1 LSLPFNIEGQVNCFL
16 QKVNKRPSNWEV
28 LVLPNCTWLFVFG
41 HFKVLI
47 YKQYIVPRIYYM
59 RLLRLRLVT
68 SIGLLLATVSV
79 RGQNASFELWPEVDV
94 WYRLNNSW
102 RLSAFAPI
110 TKYNESKT
118 RDLNIYLQA
127 DYAWG
132 HSKHPYFNR
141 LVDDNRNQQLK
152 TWMVRGGY
160 MKGVSIYDWGES
172 YSEQMAFGELHSR
185 WAYIKEVLFS
195 QRLRVDNRWVGD
207 QPVYSY
213 RLRYRMMIEREFV
226 SSKSSFVPYVSA
238 EAYYD
243 SRYSKIN
250 RIRLIGGTTIS
261 RGGPLALEGNITY
274 QNDINYSTPNMFA
287 LNVIL
292 HVFLKRQPKQ

>member
-1 LSLPFNIEGQVNCFL
+1 MPLVLRFILGVCFL
-16 QKVNKRPSNWEV
+16 
-28 LVLPNCTWLFVFG
+28 L
-41 HFKVLI
+41 
-47 YKQYIVPRIYYM
+47 
-59 RLLRLRLVT
+59 
-68 SIGLLLATVSV
+68 SIFPTFA
-79 RGQNASFELWPEVDV
+79 QQASFEMWPEVDV
-94 WYRLNNSW
+94 WYRLNPAW
-102 RLSAFAPI
+102 RLSAFVPV
-110 TKYNESKT
+110 TKYNENKT
-118 RDLNIYLQA
+118 RDLNVYLQA
-127 DYAWG
+127 DFAWG

-152 TWMVRGGY
+152 AWLFRGGY
-160 MKGVSIYDWGES
+160 MRGASIADRGES
-172 YSEQMAFGELHSR
+172 YSEDMVFGELHSR
-185 WAYIKEVLFS
+185 WAYIKNVLLS

-226 SSKSSFVPYVSA
+226 SGQSSFVPFVSA

-261 RGGPLALEGNITY
+261 RGGPFALEGNITY
-274 QNDINYSTPNMFA
+274 QNDINYSTPNMYA